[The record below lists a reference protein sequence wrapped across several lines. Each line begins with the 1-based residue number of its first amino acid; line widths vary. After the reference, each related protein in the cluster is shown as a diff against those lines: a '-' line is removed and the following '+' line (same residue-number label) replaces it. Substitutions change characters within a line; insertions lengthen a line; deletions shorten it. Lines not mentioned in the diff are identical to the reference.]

1 MRNVVLLS
9 AILAIAG
16 IAPRGS
22 VAGGQAP
29 QQPVPR
35 FRTGID
41 VVEVALLA
49 RDRDGKPV
57 TDLTRDEITVL
68 ENGAPQT
75 LLAFEKISIP
85 VVANDRPQRAVQVP
99 QDVALSLIHI

>member
-75 LLAFEKISIP
+75 RVSG
-85 VVANDRPQRAVQVP
+85 
-99 QDVALSLIHI
+99 

>member
-1 MRNVVLLS
+1 MRKVVPLS
-9 AILAIAG
+9 VVLAIAG
-16 IAPRGS
+16 IAPSGS
-22 VAGGQAP
+22 RAGGQAA

-41 VVEVALLA
+41 VVEVAVLA

-57 TDLTRDEITVL
+57 TDLTRAEITVL

-75 LLAFEKISIP
+75 LVSG
-85 VVANDRPQRAVQVP
+85 
-99 QDVALSLIHI
+99 